1 MTRTLPLLTRR
12 AAAAALALCAVAP
25 AAFAQAPA
33 YPTRAVTIVVPF
45 SPGGGTD
52 IAARAVANKLQL
64 KWGQPVLVE
73 NRGGAGGLV
82 GADQVAKAKNDGYT
96 LLVGNLGTQSINPAL
111 YKKMPYDAD
120 KAFAPVALI
129 CDLPFVM
136 LVRPNMTEKNVQE
149 VVAKAKAQPGSFTFA
164 SSGPGGSPHLT
175 GEMLQIA
182 SGAKLLHVPY
192 KGGGPAMTDLMAGH
206 VDMLFASALESV
218 GFVKSGKLKAMAV
231 TGKTRLPMLP
241 DVPTVAESGYPGF
254 DSGSW
259 VAMLAPAGT
268 PQAIVDKISADVR
281 EAVNAPDIKQTLAT
295 QGAIPHGSTPAELN
309 TLINT
314 ERARYTK
321 LITERGI
328 KVE

>member
-1 MTRTLPLLTRR
+1 MPHLTRR
-12 AAAAALALCAVAP
+12 VAAAALALCAAAP
-25 AAFAQAPA
+25 AAFAQTPA
-33 YPTRAVTIVVPF
+33 YPSRAVTIVVPF
-45 SPGGGTD
+45 APGGGTD
-52 IAARAVANKLQL
+52 IAARAVATRLQQ
-64 KWGQPVLVE
+64 KWGQPVIVE

-82 GADQVAKAKNDGYT
+82 GADQVAKAKADGYT

-129 CDLPFVM
+129 CELPFVM
-136 LVRPNMTEKNVQE
+136 LVRPTMSEKSVQE
-149 VVAKAKAQPGSFTFA
+149 VVAKAKTQPGKYTFA

-182 SGAKLLHVPY
+182 AGVKLLHVPY

-218 GFVKSGKLKAMAV
+218 GFVRSGKLKAMAV

-241 DVPTVAESGYPGF
+241 EVPTVAESGFPGF

-268 PQAIVDKISADVR
+268 PQAIVYKVSADVR
-281 EAVNAPDIKQTLAT
+281 EIVNSPEVKQALAS
-295 QGAIPHGSTPAELN
+295 QGAIPHATTPTELGALIDAE
-309 TLINT
+309 
-314 ERARYTK
+314 RRRYTK
-321 LITERGI
+321 LIDERAI

>member
-1 MTRTLPLLTRR
+1 MPRTLPLLTRR
-12 AAAAALALCAVAP
+12 TAAAALALAAIAP

-33 YPTRAVTIVVPF
+33 YPTRPVTIVVPF
-45 SPGGGTD
+45 APGGGTD
-52 IAARAVANKLQL
+52 IAARAVANKLQI

-82 GADQVAKAKNDGYT
+82 GADQVAKAKPDGYT

-149 VVAKAKAQPGSFTFA
+149 VVAKAKAQPGSYTFA

-259 VAMLAPAGT
+259 VAVLAPAGT
-268 PQAIVDKISADVR
+268 PQAIVDKVSADVR
-281 EAVNAPDIKQTLAT
+281 EAVNAPDIKQTLAA
-295 QGAIPHGSTPAELN
+295 QGAIPHGSTPAELT

>member
-1 MTRTLPLLTRR
+1 MPHLTRR
-12 AAAAALALCAVAP
+12 VAAAALALCAAAP
-25 AAFAQAPA
+25 AVFAQTPA
-33 YPTRAVTIVVPF
+33 YPSRAVTIVVPF
-45 SPGGGTD
+45 APGGGTD
-52 IAARAVANKLQL
+52 IAARAVATRLQQ

-82 GADQVAKAKNDGYT
+82 GADQVAKAKADGYT

-129 CDLPFVM
+129 CELPFVM
-136 LVRPNMTEKNVQE
+136 LVRPTMSEKSVQE
-149 VVAKAKAQPGSFTFA
+149 VVAKAKTKPGKYTFA

-182 SGAKLLHVPY
+182 AGVKLLHVPY

-218 GFVKSGKLKAMAV
+218 GFVRSGKLKAMAV

-241 DVPTVAESGYPGF
+241 EVPTVAESGFPGF

-268 PQAIVDKISADVR
+268 PQAIVDKVSADVR
-281 EAVNAPDIKQTLAT
+281 EIVNSPEVKQALAS
-295 QGAIPHGSTPAELN
+295 QGAIPHATTPTELGA
-309 TLINT
+309 LIDT
-314 ERARYTK
+314 ERRRYTK
-321 LITERGI
+321 LIDERAI